1 MLSRRQ
7 EGAASSDRALV
18 IGLGGGG
25 LPVFLHRF
33 LGMSV
38 EAVEL
43 DEAVVGLARRH
54 FGFQEEP
61 GLQVSI
67 SRAKCFCLR
76 LHARSHLGIDP
87 DHQLHPDILEGS
99 ENVSAS
105 EEVWPSSVLQSYPV
119 HRTVTQF
126 TGTSADMLRLYEQAA
141 VGDGLVALAAA
152 AESNP
157 GTLDVVVVDAG
168 SGDASL
174 AMSCPPTAFLEQ
186 PFLRNACTA
195 LRLGGLLAVNCVTR
209 LDATFLQ
216 AARAV
221 QVTG

>member
-1 MLSRRQ
+1 MSSRRQ
-7 EGAASSDRALV
+7 AGAASSGCAVV

-43 DEAVVGLARRH
+43 DATVVSLARRH

-61 GLQVSI
+61 GLRVSI
-67 SRAKCFCLR
+67 SRAPCLCLPASSRRR
-76 LHARSHLGIDP
+76 LRPSFATKHPRVSINYVRLQRRLATSHL
-87 DHQLHPDILEGS
+87 
-99 ENVSAS
+99 
-105 EEVWPSSVLQSYPV
+105 SVLQSHPV
-119 HRTVTQF
+119 NRTVTQL
-126 TGTSADMLRLYEQAA
+126 TGTCNDMLRLDEQAA

-152 AESNP
+152 AESDP
-157 GTLDVVVVDAG
+157 GSLDVVVVDAG

-174 AMSCPPTAFLEQ
+174 AMSCPPAAFLEQ

-195 LRLGGLLAVNCVTR
+195 LRPGGLLAVNCVTR
-209 LDATFLQ
+209 LDATFLRAAQ
-216 AARAV
+216 AI